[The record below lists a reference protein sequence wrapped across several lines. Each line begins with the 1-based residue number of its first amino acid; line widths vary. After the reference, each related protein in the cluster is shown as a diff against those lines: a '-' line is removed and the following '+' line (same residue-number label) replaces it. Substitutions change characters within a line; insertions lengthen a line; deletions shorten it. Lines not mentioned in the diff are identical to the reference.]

1 MSCVLTVQLGPLH
14 PSHLPCRYVSSLSC
28 DKSGSKTC
36 ISSSSHFATSNMIIC
51 FMTSLSSSTTSHVRS
66 GAAVNMCSIP
76 HFSSL
81 SFKTSFCHQK
91 TPCDTEGLH
100 QPSQHTFASFAWAQH
115 QLRDKF
121 RIVGLQTDSWF
132 SSKFVFMRRPWQ
144 VTTVWTLSRKAYPMT
159 KSALA
164 LF

>member
-1 MSCVLTVQLGPLH
+1 MWQVLNKILYFKFP
-14 PSHLPCRYVSSLSC
+14 
-28 DKSGSKTC
+28 
-36 ISSSSHFATSNMIIC
+36 HFAASNMIIC
-51 FMTSLSSSTTSHVRS
+51 FVTSLSSSATSHIRS
-66 GAAVNMCSIP
+66 GSAVNMCHTIP

-81 SFKTSFCHQK
+81 SFKTSFCHLLQQLK
-91 TPCDTEGLH
+91 TPCDAEGLH
-100 QPSQHTFASFAWAQH
+100 QPSQHIFASFAWTQH

>member
-1 MSCVLTVQLGPLH
+1 MLPHHTTPMEVVLDISSFDGQLADHMLLTVQLGPLH

-28 DKSGSKTC
+28 DKSGTRTC

-81 SFKTSFCHQK
+81 SFKTSFCHLLQHQK

-115 QLRDKF
+115 QQGH
-121 RIVGLQTDSWF
+121 VGWSSLF
-132 SSKFVFMRRPWQ
+132 SIQ
-144 VTTVWTLSRKAYPMT
+144 N
-159 KSALA
+159 
-164 LF
+164 